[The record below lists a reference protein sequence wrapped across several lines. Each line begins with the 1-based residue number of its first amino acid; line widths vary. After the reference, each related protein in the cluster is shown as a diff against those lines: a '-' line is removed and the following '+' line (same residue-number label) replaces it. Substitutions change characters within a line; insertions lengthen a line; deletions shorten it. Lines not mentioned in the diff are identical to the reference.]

1 MWTIDCQERV
11 LTNDEWDCI
20 RIGLESL
27 RDYILEDPDDDY
39 GFAMT
44 GVQVFDRLTSSQKLA
59 ILAETCEALT
69 SEEVA
74 APKLTAVNEGT
85 VAALLQSFWNQLV
98 VELDMC
104 EGVDDY
110 PFLECRRALLSAFA
124 DEDDPDTLDMLP
136 EEHET
141 DSEMW
146 HDLFSLFES
155 RFLVDTDYAMAG
167 MLDVPMEKAEE
178 LKAIMGIDDEY
189 FVGIA
194 PDPTDRQMHK
204 VNQKLAKLLD
214 LPCPDDDGRFPAIYD
229 RYTGLNVGPC
239 TSQEIASWANNPWI
253 QSTTLEYPSWD
264 CEYSVWQANFMK
276 ALLVADPT
284 GADESP
290 DLVVQREHRRQA
302 ALDSI
307 GRWSDF

>member
-1 MWTIDCQERV
+1 MWILDGEDRV
-11 LTNDEWDCI
+11 LTNEEWDCI

-27 RDYILEDPDDDY
+27 RDYIQDDPDGEF

-44 GVQVFDRLTSSQKLA
+44 GVQVFDRLTATQKLA
-59 ILAETCEALT
+59 ILADTCEAMT
-69 SEEVA
+69 SENVA
-74 APKLTAVNEGT
+74 APKLTAVNEST

-98 VELDMC
+98 IELDMC
-104 EGVDDY
+104 EGIDDH
-110 PFLECRRALLSAFA
+110 PFLECRRALLTAFE
-124 DEDDPDTLDMLP
+124 DEDDPDTLALMP

-155 RFLVDTDYAMAG
+155 RFLVDTDYEMAAL
-167 MLDVPMEKAEE
+167 LDAPIEKAEE

-189 FVGIA
+189 FVSIA
-194 PDPTDRQMHK
+194 PDPTERQMHK

-229 RYTGLNVGPC
+229 RYTGLSVGPC
-239 TSQEIASWANNPWI
+239 TEQEIASWSNNPWI
-253 QSTTLEYPSWD
+253 ASTTLAFPSWD

-276 ALLVADPT
+276 DMLVADPT
-284 GADESP
+284 GAGESP
-290 DLVVQREHRRQA
+290 DLVVQRERRRQA
-302 ALDSI
+302 ALESI
-307 GRWSDF
+307 GRWPDF